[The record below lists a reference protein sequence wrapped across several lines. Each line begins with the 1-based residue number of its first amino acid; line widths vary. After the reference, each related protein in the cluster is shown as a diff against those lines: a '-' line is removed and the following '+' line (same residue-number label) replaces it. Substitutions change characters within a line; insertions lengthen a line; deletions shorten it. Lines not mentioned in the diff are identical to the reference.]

1 MRWKLLRASLFLLL
15 LSSLTACSLFS
26 KPEKVVVTQVEYV
39 ERTIPIQPR
48 PKPVTL
54 YDIEFYAVTK
64 ENIDEFIERFE
75 KAEGSLVFFAIS
87 VPDYENIALNMGELR
102 RFIESQS
109 AVILYYEENANP
121 NKEESEGKPDCIT
134 VCLMEKELP

>member
-1 MRWKLLRASLFLLL
+1 MRWKLLRASLLLLL

-26 KPEKVVVTQVEYV
+26 KPEKVVVTQVEYI

-102 RFIESQS
+102 RFIESQT
-109 AVILYYEENANP
+109 AIIVYYEENANP
-121 NKEESEGKPDCIT
+121 KKVEETDE
-134 VCLMEKELP
+134 EL

>member
-1 MRWKLLRASLFLLL
+1 MQQQNFLTKWKLLRASLFLLL
-15 LSSLTACSLFS
+15 LSSLPACSLFS

-121 NKEESEGKPDCIT
+121 KKVDETDEE
-134 VCLMEKELP
+134 L

>member
-1 MRWKLLRASLFLLL
+1 MQQQNFLMRWKLLRASLFLLL

-64 ENIDEFIERFE
+64 ENIEEFIERFE
-75 KAEGSLVFFAIS
+75 KAEGTLVFFAIS

-121 NKEESEGKPDCIT
+121 KKVEETDE
-134 VCLMEKELP
+134 EL

>member
-26 KPEKVVVTQVEYV
+26 KPEKVVVTQIEYV
-39 ERTIPIQPR
+39 DRTIPIQPR

-54 YDIEFYAVTK
+54 YDIEFYAVTE
-64 ENIDEFIERFE
+64 ENLDEFLERFE
-75 KAEGSLVFFAIS
+75 KDNGDVVFFAIS

-109 AVILYYEENANP
+109 AVIFYYEENANP
-121 NKEESEGKPDCIT
+121 KKVEETDE
-134 VCLMEKELP
+134 EL

>member
-54 YDIEFYAVTK
+54 YDIEFYAVTS
-64 ENIDEFIERFE
+64 ENLDEFLERFE
-75 KAEGSLVFFAIS
+75 KDNGDVVFFAIS

-109 AVILYYEENANP
+109 ALILYYEENANP
-121 NKEESEGKPDCIT
+121 KKVEETDE
-134 VCLMEKELP
+134 EL

>member
-1 MRWKLLRASLFLLL
+1 MRWKLLRASLLLLL

-102 RFIESQS
+102 RFIESQT
-109 AVILYYEENANP
+109 AIIVYYEENANP
-121 NKEESEGKPDCIT
+121 KKVEETDE
-134 VCLMEKELP
+134 EL

>member
-54 YDIEFYAVTK
+54 YDIEFYAVTE
-64 ENIDEFIERFE
+64 ENLDEFLERFE
-75 KAEGSLVFFAIS
+75 KENGDIVFFAIS
-87 VPDYENIALNMGELR
+87 VPDYENISLNMGELR
-102 RFIESQS
+102 RFIEQQKSI
-109 AVILYYEENANP
+109 ILYYEENANR
-121 NKEESEGKPDCIT
+121 KEEDADE
-134 VCLMEKELP
+134 EL

>member
-121 NKEESEGKPDCIT
+121 NKEESE
-134 VCLMEKELP
+134 EE

>member
-1 MRWKLLRASLFLLL
+1 MKWKLLRVSLLLLL
-15 LSSLTACSLFS
+15 LSSATACSFLK
-26 KPEKVVVTQVEYV
+26 KPEEVVVTQVEYV

-102 RFIESQS
+102 RFIESQT
-109 AVILYYEENANP
+109 AIIVYYEENANP
-121 NKEESEGKPDCIT
+121 KKVEETDE
-134 VCLMEKELP
+134 EL

>member
-1 MRWKLLRASLFLLL
+1 MKWKLLRASLFLLL

-121 NKEESEGKPDCIT
+121 KPKVEETDE
-134 VCLMEKELP
+134 EL